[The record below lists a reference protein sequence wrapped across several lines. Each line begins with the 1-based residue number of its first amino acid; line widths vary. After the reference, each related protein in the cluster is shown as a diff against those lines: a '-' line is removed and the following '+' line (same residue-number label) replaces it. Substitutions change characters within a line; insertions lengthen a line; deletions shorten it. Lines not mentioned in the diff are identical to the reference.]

1 MKKRILM
8 NYLEKEIYE
17 LIRYDDSIFNF
28 IQESSLD
35 GFWYWD
41 LENPEHEWMDNKFW
55 ATLGYDSSTKRHL
68 ASEWQDIINQDD
80 LKVAYENFTK
90 HCNDPSHPYDQ
101 EVRYTHKE
109 GHTVWIRCKGIAI
122 RNESGK
128 AIRMLGAHTD
138 ITKLKEAEIESKKKT
153 ERYQYII
160 DGAGIGTWETH
171 LKTQEFVLNEGWAKI
186 IGYSLNE
193 VGPLEF
199 DNLKTYVHEDDLD
212 DAVQLFKDHLKG
224 KLSFFEHEVRMRHKD
239 GSWKWILVRG
249 RVVSWS
255 NDGKYE
261 WAAGSTQDITDRKK
275 QEISLKKYKDL
286 LVKTNEAASI
296 GTWELDLQDNT
307 VMWSSITKKIYEV
320 DQDYSPNFDKSIN
333 FYPEGDHRIK
343 AEFVV
348 ANAISKGESFDHEF
362 QILTASNKLK
372 WIRVIGTSEF
382 ENGKCSRL
390 YGLVQDIDELKKEF
404 DRNKFF
410 IEQAPSAIA
419 MFDTNMLYVATSQK
433 WLQYYEIE
441 DQQIKGK
448 SLYEVFPEIGR
459 KWRKVHQDCL
469 KGEVI
474 TCKEEAIKRKDGTEL
489 WLTWEVKPWYISEG
503 QIGGIIIYTADITYR
518 KEAEEKLRV
527 SEETFRRSFENAAI
541 GMATIDPLGKWVK
554 VNGTLCDMLGY
565 SWEELQVLSF
575 RDITHP
581 DDLEADLKLLD
592 ELIAGKRTFYHIEKR
607 YIHKNGNVI
616 WGVLSV
622 SFVKDNK
629 GLPLYFVSQVTD
641 ITLQKNARLKLEL
654 LTDQLTEQNE
664 QLVNFAHI
672 VSHNLR
678 APVSNLNSLL
688 MYYDVLKDEQEKNL
702 VFDKFKT
709 VIDHLTSTLN
719 TLLDSISIKTATLTE
734 KEQLTFDEVMNKTLE
749 ILSGHII
756 ETDAKAKSDF
766 SQSPKITYNRDF
778 LESIFLNLLSNAL
791 KYRSPDRRPEI
802 SVNTKENKG
811 RVIMQVK
818 DNGLGIDLEKHGDK
832 LFGLNKTFHR
842 HSESKGVGLY
852 LVKTQI
858 ENMGGTISATSQVNK
873 GTTFTIKF

>member
-1 MKKRILM
+1 M

-17 LIRYDDSIFNF
+17 LIRYDNSIFNF

-55 ATLGYDSSTKRHL
+55 STLGYDPSTKRHL

-80 LKVAYENFTK
+80 LKIANENFTK
-90 HCNDPSHPYDQ
+90 HCIDPSHPYDQ
-101 EVRYTHKE
+101 EVRYMHKN
-109 GHTVWIRCKGIAI
+109 GNTVWIRCKGMAI
-122 RNESGK
+122 RNESGE

-138 ITKLKEAEIESKKKT
+138 ITKLKEEEIESKKKT
-153 ERYQYII
+153 ERYQHII
-160 DGAGIGTWETH
+160 DGAGIGTWETN
-171 LKTQEFVLNEGWAKI
+171 LKTKEIVLNEGWARI
-186 IGYSLNE
+186 IGYNLDE
-193 VGPLEF
+193 IGPLEF
-199 DNLKTYVHEDDLD
+199 ENLKTYVHEDDVD
-212 DAVQLFKDHLKG
+212 EAVQLFKEHLKG
-224 KLSFFEHEVRMRHKD
+224 NLSFFEHEVRMRHKD

-255 NDGKYE
+255 ADGKYE

-286 LVKTNEAASI
+286 LVKTNEAALI
-296 GTWELDLQDNT
+296 GTWELDIQDNT
-307 VMWSSITKKIYEV
+307 VTWSSITKKIYEV
-320 DQDYSPNFDKSIN
+320 DQDYSPSFEKSIN
-333 FYPEGDHRIK
+333 FYPEGEHRVK

-348 ANAISKGESFDHEF
+348 ANAINKGESFDHEF

-372 WIRVIGTSEF
+372 WIRAIGTSEI

-441 DQQIKGK
+441 DQEVIGK
-448 SLYEVFPEIGR
+448 SLYEIFPEIGR

-489 WLTWEVKPWYISEG
+489 WLTWEVKPWYISEN

-541 GMATIDPLGKWVK
+541 GMATINPLGKWVK
-554 VNGTLCDMLGY
+554 VNDTLCDMLGY
-565 SWEELQVLSF
+565 SWEELQALSF

-607 YIHKNGNVI
+607 YIHKNGSVI
-616 WGVLSV
+616 WGMLSV

-629 GLPLYFVSQVTD
+629 GLPMYFVTQITD
-641 ITLQKNARLKLEL
+641 ITIQKNARLKLEM
-654 LTDQLTEQNE
+654 LTDQLTDQNE

-688 MYYDVLKDEQEKNL
+688 MYYDVLKDEQEKIM

-719 TLLDSISIKTATLTE
+719 TLLDSISIRTATLTE
-734 KEQLTFDEVMNKTLE
+734 KELLTFDDVMNKTLE

-756 ETDAKAKSDF
+756 ETDAKVKSDF

-791 KYRSPDRRPEI
+791 KYRSPDRKPEI
-802 SVNTKENKG
+802 LVHTKEEKG
-811 RVIMQVK
+811 RVLMEVK
-818 DNGLGIDLEKHGDK
+818 DNGLGIDMDKHGDK

-842 HSESKGVGLY
+842 HSDSKGVGLY

-873 GTTFTIKF
+873 GTTFTIIF